1 MKGVIMSKLYHIMA
15 ALIASLLPGLAA
27 AQEAVS
33 LDERING
40 LFADY
45 TSWYVSFIFAPLPG
59 TDFSWI
65 ALWLVVGA
73 VVFTVYFGA
82 IQFSGFAHSIR
93 LVKGDYSDP
102 NDAGE
107 VSHFQALAT
116 ALSGTVGLGNIAG
129 VAVAVSIGGAG
140 ATFWMI
146 VAGLFGMAT
155 KFTECT
161 LGVKYRNEYPDGS
174 VSGGPMY
181 YMVKGFQER
190 GLPLGGAMAV
200 LFSVFTILG
209 ALGGGNMFQANQAH
223 AQISTVVGD
232 YPGWITGV
240 VLALLTFAVIAGGL
254 KSIARVTE
262 KIVPFMGIF
271 YVLVSLLILLINYDQ
286 ILWAFGQIIEGAFT
300 GLGVVGGFTGA
311 LIQGFRRA
319 AFSNEAG
326 IGSAA
331 IAHSAV
337 RTKEPVTEGYVA
349 LLEPFID
356 TVVICTMT
364 ALVIVISGVLAQD
377 PTTGLYIWNAELG
390 RITTADDVG
399 GVALTSAAYATAFSW
414 FPVLLMIAVVLFAFS
429 TMISWSYYGLKAWT
443 YLFGE
448 GAVKELIFK
457 IIFCLFIVIGAAA
470 SLGPVIDFSDA
481 MLFSMAIVNII
492 ALYFLMPIVKREL
505 HSYRNRL
512 QSGQIVKQAK

>member
-1 MKGVIMSKLYHIMA
+1 MKNRLETRA
-15 ALIASLLPGLAA
+15 FLAA
-27 AQEAVS
+27 AALLLSAAAASAQS
-33 LDERING
+33 LDETING
-40 LFADY
+40 IFASS
-45 TSWYVSFIFAPLPG
+45 TGWFVNFIFSSFPG
-59 TDFSWI
+59 TNFPWI
-65 ALWLVVGA
+65 VAWLVVGA
-73 VVFTVYFGA
+73 SVFTLYFGF
-82 IQFSGFAHSIR
+82 IQFRAVRHSIE

-129 VAVAVSIGGAG
+129 VAVAVGIGGAG

-146 VAGLFGMAT
+146 LAGLLGMAA

-161 LGVKYRNEYPDGS
+161 LGVKYRNEYANGT

-181 YMVKGFQER
+181 YLTKGFAER
-190 GLPLGGAMAV
+190 GLPGGKILAV
-200 LFSVFTILG
+200 LFSIFCILG

-223 AQISTVVGD
+223 QQLSGVFGD

-240 VLALLTFAVIAGGL
+240 IFAAIVFIVIIGGV

-262 KIVPFMGIF
+262 KIVPFMGIL
-271 YVLVSLLILLINYDQ
+271 YVGTALIIILINIQHVGSAFAQ
-286 ILWAFGQIIEGAFT
+286 IFDGAFT
-300 GLGVVGGFTGA
+300 GSGVAGGIAGA
-311 LIQGFRRA
+311 LIQGFKRA

-326 IGSAA
+326 VGSAA

-337 RTKEPVTEGYVA
+337 RTKEPITEGLVS

-364 ALVIVISGVLAQD
+364 ALVIIITQQLMID
-377 PTTGLYIWNAELG
+377 PATGLYIVAEG
-390 RITTADDVG
+390 RITTVDGNWGVG
-399 GVALTSAAYATAFSW
+399 LTSAAFGSAFSW
-414 FPVLLMIAVVLFAFS
+414 FPFILAIAVVLFAFS

-448 GAVKELIFK
+448 GNTQELIFK
-457 IIFCLFIVIGAAA
+457 VIFCIFVVIGAAA

-481 MLFSMAIVNII
+481 AIFAMAIVNII
-492 ALYFLMPIVKREL
+492 GLYLLMPIVKREL
-505 HSYRNRL
+505 NSYMSRL
-512 QSGQIVKQAK
+512 KSGEIKKFV